1 MADMRLKVPP
11 VAVFIVAVLLLGAG
25 AWLLPQLSIAFPG
38 QTILAALLVVAGA
51 ILGAQGVLLF
61 RRARTTVNPMT
72 PEAATKL
79 VTDGVYRITRNP
91 MYLGLLSLL
100 LAVAVY
106 LGTLTALVVLPAFV
120 WYMSAFQI
128 RPEEERLIEI
138 FGDDYRDYRGKVRRW
153 I

>member
-51 ILGAQGVLLF
+51 ILGAQGVLVF

-100 LAVAVY
+100 LAVGVY
-106 LGTLTALVVLPAFV
+106 LGTLTALVVLPAFI